1 MALFPVFLRLEGRR
15 CVVVG
20 AGKLAEPK
28 IAGVLRAGA
37 RVLVVAPSATRRIA
51 QWSREHTIRW
61 TRRKFH
67 APDLAR
73 AFLVIAATGLADVNA
88 CVFHAAR
95 RRNIPCNAVDDPA
108 HCDFFYPA
116 VLRRGP
122 FQIAISTGGA
132 SPALARR
139 LRQEFDRLFSAQFG
153 EWVEHLVE
161 ARKKIFAQN
170 LPLARRRQI
179 LRRIATPSQ
188 FRAFLE
194 NPVQSVRAKVQ

>member
-28 IAGVLRAGA
+28 IAGLLRAGA
-37 RVLVVAPSATRRIA
+37 HVLVVAPSATRRIA

-61 TRRKFH
+61 IRRKFQ

-88 CVFHAAR
+88 CVFNAAR
-95 RRNIPCNAVDDPA
+95 RRNIPCNAVDDTA

-132 SPALARR
+132 SPALAQR
-139 LRQEFDRLFSAQFG
+139 LRRELERLFGREFG
-153 EWVEHLVE
+153 DWVEHLGKT
-161 ARKKIFAQN
+161 RKKIIARN
-170 LPLARRRQI
+170 LRPVRRRQF
-179 LRRIATPSQ
+179 LRRIAIPEQ

-194 NPVQSVRAKVQ
+194 NRVQSVRAKVQ